1 MISLKGKIRHPEV
14 YNLFLTIKSQK
25 HLYLTLSHDA
35 LSSSKDRKKSH
46 HLKAPINIC
55 PGSRVSH

>member
-35 LSSSKDRKKSH
+35 VSSSKDRKKVTS
-46 HLKAPINIC
+46 
-55 PGSRVSH
+55 